1 MRGSI
6 STTQG
11 SIVSEPTIDPATFAA
26 LQDVAGPEFADELV
40 ETFLEEAPTMFA
52 DLCEALAANDAE
64 RYRRAAHSLKSNA
77 NTFGA
82 TTLASMAQA
91 VEHGG
96 IDASSAGTLE
106 TLGIEYTRVAEA
118 LKALRHG

>member
-1 MRGSI
+1 M
-6 STTQG
+6 
-11 SIVSEPTIDPATFAA
+11 SEPTIDPATFAA

-106 TLGIEYTRVAEA
+106 ALGIEYTKAADA